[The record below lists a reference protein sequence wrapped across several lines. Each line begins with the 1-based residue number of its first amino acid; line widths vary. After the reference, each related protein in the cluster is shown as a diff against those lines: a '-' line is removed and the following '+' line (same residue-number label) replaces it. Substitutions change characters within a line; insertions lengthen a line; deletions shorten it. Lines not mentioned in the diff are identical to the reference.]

1 VIVKA
6 GITNEAMRAVSP
18 VGADYEPLCA
28 DLAEGWT
35 LCPLA
40 RLASTPARLLLVGQ
54 RFSYICK
61 LCGYELPRGVCSCG
75 RDPCICKGPHMDAR
89 DTPGELVI
97 INATRREPWD
107 RTYEHVLHYP
117 RYYEAFEQGHGAL
130 DRGTLRALT
139 ERWDR
144 IHRQRAAARSGPVG
158 DWMRLNEIR
167 SVVAHVKGALVPLAD
182 PSWDAERLDEG
193 QLVLLTKGAAAT
205 ASAAVD
211 FVYRLPNLDVALRV
225 EDVGEN
231 ELIVSCGE
239 QDLVR
244 VEQYLLSRRGRPLRL
259 TLDEQEADSQI
270 KRERGSLQ
278 AAETATRLRELI
290 GDPRLTRSTPE
301 RTPAEFFDTGLDS
314 GQRAAVTAALAADE
328 LLVIQGP
335 PGTGKTTTIAEI
347 VRQHLARDPHTKIL
361 VASQT
366 HVAVDN
372 VLLRLTHED
381 PDLPIARLASEYTID
396 RVNQTIRERFWTES
410 TEPWYPPTVRR
421 AISYR
426 QLVGAQ
432 SAAGDRSIDEVM
444 AEVLE
449 VQADYLASRGPQRT
463 PKERLAQASVIGGT
477 CASVQGS
484 RELREFTF
492 SLAILE
498 EAGKARP
505 PEALMVALRAP
516 KTVYVGDTRQLPPHP
531 WEPMQKVLRDP
542 ATLESDNEHL
552 ADQIE
557 QARAAIAKL
566 GPTPRER
573 VAADQQTLFGH
584 LAMRLHGS
592 PHELRLRTQYRML
605 PEIGEL
611 VSQVFYGRAGGLQHA
626 RERPIDPRVQAFAEQ
641 VRVKLIDVPGQQETG
656 PDGHSKHRGAEV
668 EYVRRQLRSLN
679 EHAANTGPPAHGP
692 ERLGVAVITPYS
704 AQARRLGTELGIQRG
719 EYPALNVRVGIVD
732 SFQGDEDQVVILS
745 IAATAAGFLKTP
757 NRINVAVSRAQDLL
771 ILTTSLPLAIRDRIG
786 KPLGDVVR
794 YIDQRVKQH
803 DPAYQIIRPEPPKPR
818 RPRPPRQRTPGPRPP
833 RQR

>member
-6 GITNEAMRAVSP
+6 GITNQAMRALSP
-18 VGADYEPLCA
+18 LDAEYGPLCA

-35 LCPLA
+35 LCPLE
-40 RLASTPARLLLVGQ
+40 RLASDPPTLLLIGQ

-61 LCGYELPRGVCSCG
+61 LCGYELPKNVCSCG
-75 RDPCICKGPHMDAR
+75 RDPCVCKGSHLDPR
-89 DTPGELVI
+89 NTPGELLI
-97 INATRREPWD
+97 INATRREAWD
-107 RTYEHVLHYP
+107 RTYDHVLRYP
-117 RYYEAFEQGHGAL
+117 RYYEAFEQGRGAL
-130 DRGTLRALT
+130 DRGTLRALS

-158 DWMRLNEIR
+158 RWVRLNEIR
-167 SVVAHVKGALVPLAD
+167 SVVAHVNGALVPLAE
-182 PSWDAERLDEG
+182 PAWDAERLDEG
-193 QLVLLTKGAAAT
+193 QLVLLTSGPAAT

-211 FVYRLPNLDVALRV
+211 FVYRLPSLDVALRV
-225 EDVGEN
+225 EDVGER

-259 TLDEQEADSQI
+259 TLDEQEADQQI
-270 KRERGSLQ
+270 KRERGSLR
-278 AAETATRLRELI
+278 AAETATRLLELI
-290 GDPRLTRSTPE
+290 GDPRLTRSTPA
-301 RTPAEFFDTGLDS
+301 RTPAEFFNPGLDP
-314 GQRAAVTAALAADE
+314 GQQAAVTAALAADE
-328 LLVIQGP
+328 LLMIQGP

-372 VLLRLTHED
+372 VLLRLTRED
-381 PDLPIARLASEYTID
+381 PDLPIARLASAYTID
-396 RVNQTIRERFWTES
+396 RVHPVIRERFWTES
-410 TEPWYPPTVRR
+410 TDPWYPPTVRR

-426 QLVGAQ
+426 QLVGAHR
-432 SAAGDRSIDEVM
+432 AAGDRTIDEVM
-444 AEVLE
+444 TEVLE

-463 PKERLAQASVIGGT
+463 PRDRLAHASVIGGT

-492 SLAILE
+492 SLGILE

-516 KTVYVGDTRQLPPHP
+516 KTIYVGDTRQLPPQV
-531 WEPMQKVLRDP
+531 WEPMQTVLRDP
-542 ATLESDNEHL
+542 AKLESDNEHL
-552 ADQIE
+552 AEQITE
-557 QARAAIAKL
+557 TRAAIEKL
-566 GPTPRER
+566 GETPRER
-573 VAADQQTLFGH
+573 VAADQRTLFGH
-584 LAMRLHGS
+584 LAERLHGS
-592 PHELRLRTQYRML
+592 PHELTLRTQYRML

-611 VSQVFYGRAGGLQHA
+611 VGDVFYSRIGGLQHA
-626 RERPIDPRVQAFAEQ
+626 RERPIDPRVEAFAKQ
-641 VRVKLIDVPGQQETG
+641 VRVRLIDVPGQEETG
-656 PDGHSKHRGAEV
+656 PDGRSKHRGV
-668 EYVRRQLRSLN
+668 EIELIRRQLRSLN
-679 EHAANTGPPAHGP
+679 DHATNTGSPPGGP
-692 ERLGVAVITPYS
+692 KRLGVAVITPYS

-745 IAATAAGFLKTP
+745 VAATVAGFLKTP

-771 ILTTSLPLAIRDRIG
+771 IVVTSLPLAIRDRIG

-794 YIDQRVKQH
+794 FIDHRVKNH
-803 DPAYQIIRPEPPKPR
+803 DPAYQILRPEQPKPR
-818 RPRPPRQRTPGPRPP
+818 RPRPPRRH
-833 RQR
+833 